1 MQRQQR
7 LPSEQQ
13 AAVRR
18 ATRLVVQG
26 SVWLVGGFLVHQLIV
41 PRLSF
46 PQPIEWAM
54 WGAMALGGYL
64 VVMGTVAW
72 LWTSGR

>member
-1 MQRQQR
+1 MQRR
-7 LPSEQQ
+7 TRHPSEQQ

-26 SVWLVGGFLVHQLIV
+26 SLWLVGGFLIHQLVV

-72 LWTSGR
+72 LWTSVR